1 MQFEILIKSGP
12 RSPVEAVSVAATLAG
27 ILRLRASGA
36 PLRMTWERA
45 LGRHASTPL
54 RMTGE
59 GALAAKTAA
68 EVRIAARSRAEVW
81 VPK

>member
-45 LGRHASTPL
+45 LGRAL

-59 GALAAKTAA
+59 GALAAKTVA